1 MTIRHLK
8 IFITVADCGKMR
20 KAAEILYVSQ
30 PSISQAIKDL
40 EDYYNVKL
48 FERLSQKIYLT
59 EEGNKLL
66 SYARHIVDSYEKMDL
81 AMKSSKLC
89 PIIRLGA
96 SVSVGTCLLNTVLSS
111 IESNTVDIRVVVN
124 NTEYIEKKIL
134 RNELDIG
141 IVEGIVNSQDLIKIP
156 IFDDELVIV
165 VGKNHP
171 LYSEKIVT
179 LDKLNNQDFISR
191 EDGSTERNQ
200 YEKILANNNI
210 KLVSKWT
217 STNTEAIKQA
227 VINGRGLAIMSRML
241 INNEVKDK
249 KIKVLKIKDIK
260 VTREVI
266 LIYHK
271 HKYISSQLNT
281 LISTAKN
288 LKDIIQQCT

>member
-81 AMKSSKLC
+81 AMKSSRLC

-111 IESNTVDIRVVVN
+111 IESNTIDIRVVVN

-156 IFDDELVIV
+156 IFDDELVVV

-210 KLVSKWT
+210 KLVPKWT

>member
-156 IFDDELVIV
+156 IFDDELVVV

-200 YEKILANNNI
+200 YEKILSNNNI
-210 KLVSKWT
+210 KLVLKWT

>member
-111 IESNTVDIRVVVN
+111 IESNTIDIRVVVN

-156 IFDDELVIV
+156 IFDDELVVV

-171 LYSEKIVT
+171 LYSERIVT

-200 YEKILANNNI
+200 YEKILSNNNI
-210 KLVSKWT
+210 KLVLKWT

>member
-124 NTEYIEKKIL
+124 NAEYIEKKIL

-156 IFDDELVIV
+156 IFDDELVVV

-210 KLVSKWT
+210 KLVPKWT

>member
-111 IESNTVDIRVVVN
+111 IESNTIDIRVVVN

-156 IFDDELVIV
+156 IFDDELVVV

-171 LYSEKIVT
+171 LYSERIVT

-210 KLVSKWT
+210 KLVPKWT

>member
-111 IESNTVDIRVVVN
+111 IESNTIDIRVVVN

-156 IFDDELVIV
+156 IFDDELVVV

>member
-111 IESNTVDIRVVVN
+111 IESNTIDIRVVVN

-156 IFDDELVIV
+156 IFDDELVVV

-210 KLVSKWT
+210 KLVPKWT

>member
-156 IFDDELVIV
+156 IFDDELVVV

-210 KLVSKWT
+210 KLVPKWT

>member
-156 IFDDELVIV
+156 IFDDELVVV

-171 LYSEKIVT
+171 LYSERIVT

-200 YEKILANNNI
+200 YEKILSNNNI
-210 KLVSKWT
+210 KLVLKWT